1 MLLNDEEIRS
11 LIKSGALA
19 DALEK
24 NVGPVSYD
32 LTTKEFYTESGSFS
46 EYVLKPGH
54 SVFVGSRE
62 VVSLPRDLAARVLLR
77 NSRIRQGLSLDAPLY
92 FPGHKT
98 AIYFRVTNVSG
109 NEIRLDCG
117 KGIAQMVFEKVDAPV
132 TEAYEGAFSEEFDFR
147 GMGEYSDVYSEDV
160 RKLEEKADEIAG
172 IEKRMYGNVLA
183 LMAIFAA
190 IFSLVNVNLSGI
202 MAQTPVTQ
210 TIVINLVTVGSFA
223 ILAALIMAV
232 VKPKGLSAKVVP
244 WVVALLAFSVAI
256 AVALATVEV

>member
-54 SVFVGSRE
+54 SVFVGSKEGEE
-62 VVSLPRDLAARVLLR
+62 VTR
-77 NSRIRQGLSLDAPLY
+77 
-92 FPGHKT
+92 
-98 AIYFRVTNVSG
+98 YFRVTNVSG

-244 WVVALLAFSVAI
+244 
-256 AVALATVEV
+256 